1 MVPVTEMDLCVSAKP
16 QRLLMMLKLI
26 LLATPEKKNELTVT
40 LTSGVFHPKEGFDFN
55 WVMY

>member
-1 MVPVTEMDLCVSAKP
+1 MVPVTEMDPCVSAKP

-26 LLATPEKKNELTVT
+26 LLAIPEKKNELTVI
-40 LTSGVFHPKEGFDFN
+40 LTSGVFHPKEVFDFN